1 MVPLVQRLA
10 DLRGSAF
17 GLLAAVQSLGNV
29 VASAVAG
36 VLWTAIS
43 AWAGLSFAAALMGA
57 SLVVLALGAR
67 PRAGALDV
75 VTTLLTNRAIRA
87 PGMSRRRPFVRRDR
101 GVPKRWADVPLVLA
115 SIRAGTRWRRGCVA
129 LVGRAVDR
137 VAERLEGGGRGLLV
151 CGSQTVGEFGA
162 MGAVDRVGAGAGLG
176 EVGRVCA
183 GGLEP
188 LRAGRRPAG
197 SARRGQGHSA
207 PSCSHRSGSS
217 HAWRSG
223 CG

>member
-75 VTTLLTNRAIRA
+75 VKTLLTNRAIRA
-87 PGMSRRRPFVRRDR
+87 LSCPG
-101 GVPKRWADVPLVLA
+101 
-115 SIRAGTRWRRGCVA
+115 
-129 LVGRAVDR
+129 
-137 VAERLEGGGRGLLV
+137 
-151 CGSQTVGEFGA
+151 
-162 MGAVDRVGAGAGLG
+162 
-176 EVGRVCA
+176 
-183 GGLEP
+183 
-188 LRAGRRPAG
+188 
-197 SARRGQGHSA
+197 
-207 PSCSHRSGSS
+207 
-217 HAWRSG
+217 
-223 CG
+223 